1 MPTESTRTV
10 LFDVDGVLVH
20 GYHARPEKQVR
31 WDENLLADLGVDPS
45 RFKTEFIHDIFI
57 KKVIVGQMS
66 LLEALDRTL
75 PRLGYRGPSMAF
87 AGYWLSHDSNVNQPL
102 LDIVAQLKARGTPLF
117 VATNQE
123 HMRAQWLWQQ
133 LKFGEL
139 FDDMFHSA
147 RVGHAKPAK
156 PYFDWVSN
164 RLGSQAEPPLF
175 FDDREDVV
183 KAARA
188 HGWEAV
194 QYDELEDVTRHPWIA
209 ARLA

>member
-1 MPTESTRTV
+1 MMSRAV

-31 WDENLLADLGVDPS
+31 WDRTMQADLGVDPF
-45 RFKTEFIHDIFI
+45 RFKAEFIDDIFI

-102 LDIVAQLKARGTPLF
+102 LDVVARLKAADTPLY

-133 LKFGEL
+133 LKFGDL

-147 RVGHAKPAK
+147 RIGHMKPAR
-156 PYFDWVSN
+156 PYFDWIDN
-164 RLGSQAEPPLF
+164 RLGRRDAPPLF

-183 KAARA
+183 KGANA

-194 QYDELEDVTRHPWIA
+194 LYDEIDDVLNHPWIA
-209 ARLA
+209 DRLK

>member
-1 MPTESTRTV
+1 MAKPRTV

-31 WDENLLADLGVDPS
+31 WDENLLADLGVDPQ
-45 RFKTEFIHDIFI
+45 RFTDEFIYDIFV

-75 PRLGYRGPSMAF
+75 PRLGFRGPSMAF
-87 AGYWLSHDSNVNQPL
+87 AGYWLSHDSNVNEPL
-102 LDIVAQLKARGTPLF
+102 LEVVRQLKASGARLYL
-117 VATNQE
+117 ATNQE
-123 HMRAQWLWQQ
+123 HMRAQWLWQT

-139 FDDMFHSA
+139 FEDIFHSA
-147 RVGHAKPAK
+147 RIGHAKPAR
-156 PYFDWVSN
+156 PFFDWVSN
-164 RLGSQAEPPLF
+164 RLGPQSTPPLF
-175 FDDREDVV
+175 FDDREEVV

-194 QYDELEDVTRHPWIA
+194 QYDELEDVTGHAWIRD
-209 ARLA
+209 RLS

>member
-1 MPTESTRTV
+1 MTRAV

-31 WDENLLADLGVDPS
+31 WDRTMQADLGVDPA
-45 RFKTEFIHDIFI
+45 RFKAEFIDDIFI

-102 LDIVAQLKARGTPLF
+102 LDVVARLKAAGTPLY

-147 RVGHAKPAK
+147 RIGHMKPAR
-156 PYFDWVSN
+156 PYFDWIDN
-164 RLGSQAEPPLF
+164 RLGRRDAPPLF
-175 FDDREDVV
+175 FDDRDDVV
-183 KAARA
+183 KGANA

-194 QYDELEDVTRHPWIA
+194 LYDEIDDVLNHPFIA
-209 ARLA
+209 DRLK

>member
-1 MPTESTRTV
+1 MTRAV

-20 GYHARPEKQVR
+20 GYHAKPEKQVR
-31 WDENLLADLGVDPS
+31 WDETLLADLGVDPM
-45 RFKTEFIHDIFI
+45 RFRTEFIHEIFI
-57 KKVIVGQMS
+57 KKVIIGQMS

-87 AGYWLSHDSNVNQPL
+87 VGYWLSHDSNVNQPL
-102 LDIVAQLKARGTPLF
+102 LDMVAQLKAAGTPLY

-147 RVGHAKPAK
+147 RIGHIKPAR
-156 PYFDWVSN
+156 PYFDWVDN
-164 RLGSQAEPPLF
+164 RIGRQAEPPLF
-175 FDDREDVV
+175 FDDREEVV
-183 KAARA
+183 SAANA

-194 QYDELEDVTRHPWIA
+194 IYDEIEDVTTHPWIA
-209 ARLA
+209 GRLT

>member
-1 MPTESTRTV
+1 MTRTV

-20 GYHARPEKQVR
+20 GYHQKPEKQVP
-31 WDENLLADLGVDPS
+31 WDKTMLADMGIDPDVF
-45 RFKTEFIHDIFI
+45 RKEFIFDIFV

-87 AGYWLSHDSNVNQPL
+87 AGYWLSKDSSVNQPL
-102 LDIVAQLKARGTPLF
+102 LDVVGQLKAWGDSRLF

-139 FDDMFHSA
+139 FEDMFHSA
-147 RVGHAKPAK
+147 RVGATKPHK
-156 PYFDWVSN
+156 PYFDWVAN
-164 RLGSQAEPPLF
+164 RIGPQSEPPLF
-175 FDDREDVV
+175 FDDSDEVI

-188 HGWEAV
+188 YGWEAV
-194 QYDELEDVTRHPWIA
+194 QYDDLEDVTRHPWIA
-209 ARLA
+209 ERLG

>member
-1 MPTESTRTV
+1 MTRAV

-31 WDENLLADLGVDPS
+31 WDRTMQADLGVDPA
-45 RFKTEFIHDIFI
+45 RFKAEFIDDIFI

-102 LDIVAQLKARGTPLF
+102 LDVVARLKAAGTPLY

-147 RVGHAKPAK
+147 RIGHMKPAR
-156 PYFDWVSN
+156 PYFDWIDN
-164 RLGSQAEPPLF
+164 RLGRRDAPPLF

-183 KAARA
+183 KGANA

-194 QYDELEDVTRHPWIA
+194 LYDEIDDVLNHPFIA
-209 ARLA
+209 DRLK

>member
-1 MPTESTRTV
+1 LTRIV

-20 GYHARPEKQVR
+20 GYHARPEKQIR
-31 WDENLLADLGVDPS
+31 WDENLLADLGVDPE
-45 RFKTEFIHDIFI
+45 RFKNEFIYDIFV
-57 KKVIVGQMS
+57 KQVIVGRMS

-87 AGYWLSHDSNVNQPL
+87 AGYWLSHDSHVNQPL
-102 LDIVAQLKARGTPLF
+102 LDVVARLKATGTPLYI
-117 VATNQE
+117 ATNQE

-147 RVGHAKPAK
+147 RIGHTKPHK
-156 PYFDWVSN
+156 PYFDWVNN
-164 RLGSQAEPPLF
+164 RLRPQAEAPLF
-175 FDDREDVV
+175 FDDREEVV
-183 KAARA
+183 SGARE

-194 QYDELEDVTRHPWIA
+194 LYDELEDVTSHPWIA
-209 ARLA
+209 ERLK